1 MSRIRASNTCSPC
14 LLRTRTGRL
23 LKALSERLSFLHPEN
38 TYDIFMYI
46 LIYTNKS
53 FILVFHI
60 QFTTY
65 LSTWLCRQIL
75 FIIFLVLRVCKWL
88 PLYKGR
94 PPAECRCSEVRPE
107 NCQTF
112 FRLNQYKR
120 KTTSSNE
127 KSFCAYIY
135 IQYAVGKMHRPRAPQ
150 ASPPTLSN
158 KLITISL
165 STIFIWSGYIYDSN
179 ASSEYSKSTGMFQS
193 VLSSPKRTTFFFL
206 IPNPFRL

>member
-14 LLRTRTGRL
+14 LLRTRTDRL
-23 LKALSERLSFLHPEN
+23 LKALSERLSFLHPQIVYN
-38 TYDIFMYI
+38 YAYMYVFI
-46 LIYTNKS
+46 CKLINYIY
-53 FILVFHI
+53 FLHI
-60 QFTTY
+60 QFTTN
-65 LSTWLCRQIL
+65 LPIWLCRQIL

-94 PPAECRCSEVRPE
+94 PE
-107 NCQTF
+107 NCQVF

-135 IQYAVGKMHRPRAPQ
+135 IQYAVGKIHRPRAPQ